1 MTPLEEAEHAIK
13 VAREIKD
20 ACELIASEGV
30 VEVDFSSL
38 PALIM
43 RERSDAVKKLVVYAE
58 QLEAQIADLKI
69 DVQMHEREHQRVERA
84 RELVKRWRGPSM
96 SYERLGP
103 GDCADELEAEL
114 Q

>member
-1 MTPLEEAEHAIK
+1 MTPLEELEHCQQ
-13 VAREIKD
+13 VAREF
-20 ACELIASEGV
+20 
-30 VEVDFSSL
+30 FSPRQDRAREKL
-38 PALIM
+38 ARTLM

-84 RELVKRWRGPSM
+84 RELVKRWCGTGGKPRSTRDHAIRALVT
-96 SYERLGP
+96 EF
-103 GDCADELEAEL
+103 EEAL